1 MELNPTD
8 PTQIAFQ
15 GFSAVRSAV
24 PKKEHHTLYKKIV
37 PDPFGTA
44 LKLDRKKKNP
54 ASRLI
59 KLRFTYVK
67 MHSTMMTVNGV
78 YMAARAAKM
87 SAWKVRLQNLK
98 KQFGPHHFAVL
109 ELQNKIEEYS
119 TKVRFRIPVEV
130 QFDLTQIDR
139 HSAVDYDKYLAEI
152 EAIAAVKAKRRMQEL
167 EEDSDG
173 DESFGRIDLPAYDG
187 DSIKPYLGIGA
198 VDVHECG
205 GKIVNSNSEKLD
217 LTVSVIC
224 NEGHTEDREGR
235 YIKLIVTAFSSGC
248 LLFDDKVQEV
258 YEIAFL
264 ATADGKAKR
273 IPVADLLPDQK
284 PYHIREAHENDKRVD
299 AHFPD
304 IRLADTGKMTVD
316 DILNTFQGEE
326 GAEVSEQ
333 EARSL
338 VDMIINTKGSDYS
351 LPMDGFSVLYKRVNP
366 ESGTLF
372 EFSLGVVERVY
383 NLGVPK
389 AVSESHDFT
398 VMCDWVKSQRGGF
411 LLDKVI
417 SCILDAKDDEAY
429 RQLKIIHADVR
440 HNRHA
445 TMVDYLL
452 ANLPSRGYKVG
463 MPTSGKKKMDMRE
476 ALRDIF
482 EQVRLNRL
490 TKRDSGIIVE
500 NEFATDEDRLVA
512 QRELLDAVAYAW
524 VDGGRQT
531 GPVNELLEVY
541 QMSVRSRDLYDTLF
555 DLLTSLGIPTGN
567 RVEKW
572 RREDYAALLD
582 RAAQHVLGAGN

>member
-15 GFSAVRSAV
+15 GFSAVRGAV
-24 PKKEHHTLYKKIV
+24 PKTEHHTLYKKVV
-37 PDPFGTA
+37 PDLFGTA

-59 KLRFTYVK
+59 KVRFTYVK
-67 MHSTMMTVNGV
+67 MHSTIMTVNSV
-78 YMAARAAKM
+78 YMAARAAKI
-87 SAWKVRLQNLK
+87 SAWKVKLQNLK
-98 KQFGPHHFAVL
+98 KKLGPHHFAVV

-167 EEDSDG
+167 EEESDS

-217 LTVSVIC
+217 LAVAVIC
-224 NEGHTEDREGR
+224 NEGHTDDREGR

-304 IRLADTGKMTVD
+304 IRLSDTGKMTVD
-316 DILNTFQGEE
+316 DILDAFQGEE
-326 GAEVSEQ
+326 GTEVSEQ

-338 VDMIINTKGSDYS
+338 VDMIINVKGSDYTIP
-351 LPMDGFSVLYKRVNP
+351 LDGFSALFKRVNP
-366 ESGTLF
+366 ESGSLF
-372 EFSLGVVERVY
+372 DFSLGVVQRVY
-383 NLGVPK
+383 HLGIPK
-389 AVSESHDFT
+389 FVGESHDFT
-398 VMCDWVKSQRGGF
+398 VMCEWVKSQRGGF

-417 SCILDAKDDEAY
+417 TCILDGKDDEAY
-429 RQLKIIHADVR
+429 RQLKIINSDVK

-445 TMVDYLL
+445 TMVEYLL
-452 ANLPSRGYKVG
+452 VNLPARGYKVV
-463 MPTSGKKKMDMRE
+463 MPTSGRKKMDSRE
-476 ALRDIF
+476 VLRDIF
-482 EQVRLNRL
+482 EQVRLSRL
-490 TKRDSGIIVE
+490 TKPDSGVIVD
-500 NEFATDEDRLVA
+500 NEFATDQDRLVA
-512 QRELLDAVAYAW
+512 QRELLEAVVYAW

-531 GPVNELLEVY
+531 DPVNKLLELY
-541 QMSVRSRDLYDTLF
+541 QISVRSRDLYDTLF
-555 DLLTSLGIPTGN
+555 GLLTSLGIPTGN

-572 RREDYAALLD
+572 AREDYASLLD
-582 RAAQHVLGAGN
+582 RAAQHVLQG